1 MNFDTND
8 EHLLLVDSLRQLE
21 FPLVLEKASVFTA
34 SALGK
39 EIILGA
45 SPVSDIFW
53 LVKEHN
59 LIEEMIRLII
69 EDDSL
74 PFDGLSDVKPKL
86 QKSLIQNAVLTT
98 TEFLS
103 VFESIKASR
112 LIKNYFYVKESKYPA
127 LAENARLLHD
137 NRLLEKHITDTIDV
151 TGEVKDTASRELAK
165 IRGDI
170 NSKSAHLRKKLQTI
184 LRKVAEDDM
193 VQEEFV
199 TLSEGRFVLPVKVEH
214 KRHISGIIHGY
225 SQTGSTVYLEPA
237 EIFELNNEISL
248 LKNEEK
254 KEIYRI
260 LANLTAELGADARE
274 FIGSIEVLAHIDS
287 VFAKGRYAIE
297 YGGIKPDIWEND
309 EIYMHDIRHPLLV
322 HAKSKEK
329 VKSLSIDFSAGK
341 RGHLISGPN
350 AGGKTVAL
358 KSIGLNLAMALSGIF
373 PLGVCSTNFRTI
385 FSAIGDHQSI
395 EADLSTFSS
404 QVLRLNRILSN
415 CTSNSLVLIDEIL
428 SGTDPQE
435 GSALA
440 AGIMDTFLELK
451 LFFVVTTHQSALKS
465 YALTRDVIE
474 NDSLEFDQ
482 EKLLPTYKF
491 LQGVPGNSYAF
502 VLARNIGMSSLVLD
516 RAQNY
521 LGSRQTELEE
531 SIAVLQKYR
540 SEIEALRELAI
551 QEKNNSEKIRK
562 KYEEKFEEIK
572 TKRREYIDKAKEE
585 AFEIVQKSN
594 ALIENTIR
602 KIQEEK
608 KSFAEIKKDFTK
620 EKTLLEKEIKTKFIR
635 EKQEGSS
642 EPEYREFKAGDRVK
656 ADESPSAGTILEA
669 DENSATALV
678 EFNGLKFRLPYSRL
692 KLTDDKPAPAV
703 SSAASYIR
711 FDARSRLDLRGKR
724 ADEAL
729 AETDEF
735 ISHALMTNVPLLTI
749 IHGKGTGA
757 LRVAIHDYLK
767 HHQMVKSFRLGE
779 LVEGGAGVTV
789 VELR

>member
-1 MNFDTND
+1 MEFDSID
-8 EHLLLVDSLRQLE
+8 EQLLLDDSLRQLE
-21 FPLVLEKASVFTA
+21 FHLVLEKAAGFSVSSLGRELILS
-34 SALGK
+34 SAPRADLY
-39 EIILGA
+39 
-45 SPVSDIFW
+45 W
-53 LVKEHN
+53 LSNEHS

-74 PFDGLSDVKPKL
+74 PFDGLSDIKSKL
-86 QKSLIQNAVLTT
+86 QKSLIQNAILTT

-103 VFESIKASR
+103 ILECIKASR
-112 LIKNYFYVKESKYPA
+112 LIKSYFYVKENKYPA
-127 LAENARLLHD
+127 LAENAKPLHD
-137 NRLLEKHITDTIDV
+137 NRLLEKHITDTIDI
-151 TGEVKDTASRELAK
+151 TGEIKDSASRELSR
-165 IRGDI
+165 IRAEI
-170 NSKSAHLRKKLQTI
+170 NSKSGHLRKKLQSI
-184 LRKVAEDDM
+184 LKKVAEDDM
-193 VQEEFV
+193 VMEEFV

-260 LANLTAELGADARE
+260 LANLTAELGADARDYLR
-274 FIGSIEVLAHIDS
+274 SIDILAHLDS
-287 VFAKGRYAIE
+287 VSARAKYAIE
-297 YGGIKPDIWEND
+297 YGGIKPEIWEND

-329 VKSLSIDFSAGK
+329 VKSLSINFSDK
-341 RGHLISGPN
+341 IKGHLISGPN

-373 PLGVCSTNFRTI
+373 PMGVCSTNYRSI

-404 QVLRLNRILSN
+404 QILRLNRILTN
-415 CTSNSLVLIDEIL
+415 CTSNSLILIDEIL

-440 AGIMDTFLELK
+440 AGIMDTFLELN

-482 EKLLPTYKF
+482 DKLLPTYKF

-502 VLARNIGMSSLVLD
+502 VLAKNIGMSELVLG
-516 RAQNY
+516 RARNY

-540 SEIEALRELAI
+540 SDIEQLREDAN
-551 QEKNNSEKIRK
+551 QEKQNAEKIRRK
-562 KYEEKFEEIK
+562 FEEKFDEIK

-594 ALIENTIR
+594 ALVENAIR
-602 KIQEEK
+602 EIQEEK
-608 KSFAEIKKDFTK
+608 KSFAEIKKDYNK
-620 EKTLLEKEIKTKFIR
+620 EKTQLEKEINTRFIKESQAEEEIEDSYKFS
-635 EKQEGSS
+635 K
-642 EPEYREFKAGDRVK
+642 GDSVK
-656 ADESPSAGTILEA
+656 VDDSPNIGLILES
-669 DENSATALV
+669 DNTGRTALV
-678 EFNGLKFRLPYSRL
+678 EFNGLKFRLPYTRL
-692 KLTDDKPAPAV
+692 KKTKDSAAPLA
-703 SSAASYIR
+703 SSAGSHIR

-729 AETDEF
+729 NETDEF
-735 ISHALMTNVPLLTI
+735 ISHALVTNVPLLTI

-757 LRVAIHDYLK
+757 LRQVIHDYLK
-767 HHQMVKSFRLGE
+767 HHQMVKSYRLGE

-789 VELR
+789 VELK